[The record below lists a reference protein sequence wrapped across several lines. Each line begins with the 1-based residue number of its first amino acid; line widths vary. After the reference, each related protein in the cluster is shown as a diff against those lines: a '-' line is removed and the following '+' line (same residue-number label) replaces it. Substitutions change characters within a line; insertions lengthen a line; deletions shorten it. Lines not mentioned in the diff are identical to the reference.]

1 VIARIWHGWT
11 HPDKADA
18 YESLLRSKVLPGI
31 WRVPGYRGAHLL
43 RRVGE
48 GDVEFVTITWF
59 DSAEAV
65 RAFAGPDDARA
76 VVPDAARAL
85 VARFDERSAHY
96 ELLVSPQDAPD
107 PAARDAQAQ
116 SVSRA

>member
-1 VIARIWHGWT
+1 MISRIWHGWT
-11 HPDKADA
+11 HPDNADA
-18 YESLLRSKVLPGI
+18 YESLLRDTVLPGI

-43 RRVGE
+43 RRVGDDE
-48 GDVEFVTITWF
+48 VEFVTITWF

-85 VARFDERSAHY
+85 LARFDERSAHY
-96 ELLVSPQDAPD
+96 ELLVSPPD
-107 PAARDAQAQ
+107 PSDAASRDARAR
-116 SVSRA
+116 SPSRA

>member
-1 VIARIWHGWT
+1 MIARIWHGWT
-11 HPDKADA
+11 HPDKAGA
-18 YESLLRSKVLPGI
+18 YESLLRSTVLPGI

-43 RRVGE
+43 RRSNGE
-48 GDVEFVTITWF
+48 EVEFVTITWF

-65 RAFAGPDDARA
+65 RAFAGPDDGRA

-85 VARFDERSAHY
+85 LSRFDDRSAHY

-107 PAARDAQAQ
+107 PAGRGVETQ
-116 SVSRA
+116 SPIRA